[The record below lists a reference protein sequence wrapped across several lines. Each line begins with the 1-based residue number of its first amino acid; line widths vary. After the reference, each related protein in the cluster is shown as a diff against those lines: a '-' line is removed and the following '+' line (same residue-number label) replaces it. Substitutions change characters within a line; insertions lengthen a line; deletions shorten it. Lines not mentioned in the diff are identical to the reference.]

1 MIFRW
6 TSSVLPLR
14 AQRPT
19 IVATNRPTGLP
30 RSRPAPSRSSAS
42 LASIEVA
49 LLLFSYLLLSG
60 ITTGAL
66 YALVAIGLVV
76 VNKST
81 GIINFAQGELFMFC
95 GFVAWMVHVQFG
107 QAYPFAVFAAIAI
120 GFLLGVVTERVAFRS
135 LAKTDVVGLVLATV
149 GLAFVLRGSAR
160 MIWGGKG
167 DYLSFPPITSP
178 EPVMIG
184 TIMVVPQQMAALAGA
199 IVIMLVFG
207 AFFRFTRAGKIMRA
221 TADNSKAATLVGISI
236 ENVYT
241 LAFGTGAAIAAAAA
255 VLAAPLT
262 LLYPDMGFAFFIK
275 GFAAAVLG
283 GLTSLPGA
291 VLGGFCIGIIEALAG
306 GYIN

>member
-1 MIFRW
+1 M
-6 TSSVLPLR
+6 
-14 AQRPT
+14 
-19 IVATNRPTGLP
+19 
-30 RSRPAPSRSSAS
+30 
-42 LASIEVA
+42 
-49 LLLFSYLLLSG
+49 LLFSYLLLG
-60 ITTGAL
+60 GVTTGAL

-95 GFVAWMVHVQFG
+95 GFLAWMIHVQFG
-107 QAYPFAVFAAIAI
+107 QAYPLAFVGAIAG
-120 GFLLGVVTERVAFRS
+120 GFLLGTVTDRVAFRA

-149 GLAFVLRGSAR
+149 GLAFVLRGAAR

-184 TIMVVPQQMAALAGA
+184 DIMVVPQQMAALAGA
-199 IVIMLVFG
+199 IAIMLVFA
-207 AFFRFTRAGKIMRA
+207 AFFRFTRIGKIMRA
-221 TADNSKAATLVGISI
+221 TADNAKAATLVGISI
-236 ENVYT
+236 QNVYT
-241 LAFGTGAAIAAAAA
+241 LAFGTGAAIAGAAA

-283 GLTSLPGA
+283 GLTSLSGA
-291 VLGGFCIGIIEALAG
+291 VVGGLLVGVIESMAG
-306 GYIN
+306 GYIDSSMMEVAPFLLIMLVLIICPTGLLSLYKTRDV

>member
-1 MIFRW
+1 
-6 TSSVLPLR
+6 
-14 AQRPT
+14 
-19 IVATNRPTGLP
+19 
-30 RSRPAPSRSSAS
+30 
-42 LASIEVA
+42 
-49 LLLFSYLLLSG
+49 LLLFSYLLLG
-60 ITTGAL
+60 GVTTGAL

-95 GFVAWMVHVQFG
+95 GFLAWMIHVQLG
-107 QAYPFAVFAAIAI
+107 MPYPLAFVVAIGG
-120 GFLLGVVTERVAFRS
+120 GFLLGIVTDRVAFRS

-149 GLAFVLRGSAR
+149 GLAFVLRGAAR

-184 TIMVVPQQMAALAGA
+184 DIMIVPQQMAALAGA
-199 IVIMLVFG
+199 IAIMLVFA
-207 AFFRFTRAGKIMRA
+207 AFFRFTRIGKIMRA
-221 TADNSKAATLVGISI
+221 TADNAKAATLVGISI
-236 ENVYT
+236 QNVYT
-241 LAFGTGAAIAAAAA
+241 LAFGTGAAIAGAAA

-283 GLTSLPGA
+283 GLTSLSGA
-291 VLGGFCIGIIEALAG
+291 VVGGLLVGVIESMAG
-306 GYIN
+306 GYIDSSMMEVAPFLLIMLVLIICPTGLLSLYKARDV